1 MKKFLLIPL
10 LILFYNVSNAQV
22 VYLETFDNIS
32 GSTAGGAG
40 TYSFPTNMLTRN
52 VDNLTPNAAVSY
64 VTDSWIR
71 REDFANNVA
80 DSCAF
85 STSWYTPAGIS
96 NDWLWTPAIAN
107 IPANSELTWNA
118 VTYDAA
124 YPDGYE
130 VRIMTVAPTGGAGV
144 IGNQITSSTVLFS
157 VPAENTTWT
166 AHTVS
171 LSAYAGQTV
180 YIGFRNNSND
190 KFILLIDDIK
200 VEALTSFDASLISV
214 PSWSEYTIIPEN
226 QQPSFTLAAEV
237 DNNGSSPVT
246 GVVLSGEVINSAS
259 ASVFN
264 SNSAPLASLAAG
276 TSAVLNTANIFTP
289 TAQETYTAFYSVAI
303 NESDS
308 NPLNDT
314 LSGGTVTISDTTMA
328 RDNGTV
334 SGALGIGAA
343 VTGYLGNQYEI
354 TQPAILS
361 SVSMF
366 LNNQSMNSTVG
377 IAIFNIAGGIPTSL
391 IYASPLLVLPT
402 DTTGLL
408 TFEVSPGTPLTLNPG
423 TYLVAAVET
432 DSTLAL
438 GTTMSIFTPGTV
450 WVDWIGN
457 PNGTWTNVETFGPN
471 FARTFVVRPNLQPLC
486 TSFPTVT
493 AVATA
498 DTVCLGDPVTLTG
511 GGAVT
516 YSWSNNVTNGVAF
529 NPTTTQT
536 YTVTGTDSAGCSSIA
551 TIEVV
556 VKTCVGLED
565 IFGDEILS
573 VYPNPSTGLFQML
586 VKKDILM
593 NVYSI
598 DGRLVQSQRFY
609 PGSQL
614 LSLENESSGI
624 YIMQIITADGQ
635 YRMKLIKQ

>member
-52 VDNLTPNAAVSY
+52 VDNLTPNANVSY

>member
-32 GSTAGGAG
+32 GTTTGGAG
-40 TYSFPTNMLTRN
+40 TYSFPTNMLLRN
-52 VDNLTPNAAVSY
+52 VDNLTPNTNVAY
-64 VTDSWIR
+64 VNDAWIR
-71 REDFANNVA
+71 REDLNNTS
-80 DSCAF
+80 DSCAM

-118 VTYDAA
+118 LTYDAA

-130 VRIMTVAPTGGAGV
+130 VRIMTTAPTGGAGA
-144 IGNQITSSTVLFS
+144 IGNQITGSTVLFTI
-157 VPAENTTWT
+157 PAENTIWT
-166 AHTVS
+166 SRSVS

-190 KFILLIDDIK
+190 KFILCIDDIK
-200 VEALTSFDASLISV
+200 VEALTSFDASILSV

-226 QQPSFTLAAEV
+226 QQPTFTLAAEV
-237 DNNGSSPVT
+237 DNNGSAAVT

-276 TSAVLNTANIFTP
+276 TTAILNTANVFTP
-289 TAQETYTAFYSVAI
+289 TAQETYTAFYSISI
-303 NESDS
+303 NETDA
-308 NPLNDT
+308 NPNNDT
-314 LSGGTVTISDTTMA
+314 LTGGTVTISDTIMA
-328 RDNGTV
+328 RDNGV
-334 SGALGIGAA
+334 ASGALGIGAGT
-343 VTGYLGNQYEI
+343 TGYLGNQYTI
-354 TQPAILS
+354 SQPSILT
-361 SVSMF
+361 SVSIF
-366 LNNQSMNSTVG
+366 LTNQLANSPVG
-377 IAIFNIAGGIPTSL
+377 IAVFDIVGGIPTNL
-391 IYASPLLVLPT
+391 LYASPMLVLPT

-408 TFEVSPGTPLTLNPG
+408 TFEVSPGNPLTLAPG
-423 TYLVAAVET
+423 NYLVAAVET

-438 GTTMSIFTPGTV
+438 GITTNIFTPGTV

-457 PNGTWTNVETFGPN
+457 PNGTWTNVETFGAN
-471 FARTFVVRPNLQPLC
+471 FARTFIVRANLQGLC
-486 TSFPTVT
+486 STFPTVT
-493 AVATA
+493 ASATA

-516 YSWSNNVTNGVAF
+516 YSWSNSVTNGVAF

-536 YTVTGTDSAGCSSIA
+536 YTVVGTDSSGCSSSA
-551 TIEVV
+551 TVQVV

-614 LSLENESSGI
+614 LNLENENSGI
-624 YIMQIITADGQ
+624 YILQIITADGQ